1 MQREVFHNAYSL
13 LIYLFFLYTVIY
25 MKAEKGKVL
34 WQNSQGVFEEPKEI
48 LSGWI
53 YSFCN

>member
-34 WQNSQGVFEEPKEI
+34 WQNSQAVFEEPKEI